1 LSKSVIDLSAAHLK
15 RQFVYQTQRG
25 RFGGADALLE
35 LAISA
40 RGCVNSSMSSSRIA
54 VAFVLERVLDQC
66 AKELERRPVRISEV
80 AELAD
85 RFRQPVLRAVEY
97 LTGADDDPIDIAAA
111 LIKAR
116 PRERQA

>member
-1 LSKSVIDLSAAHLK
+1 LSKSVIDLAAAHLK

-25 RFGGADALLE
+25 RFGSLEALLE

-40 RGCVNSSMSSSRIA
+40 RGCAASSMSSSRVT

-66 AKELERRPVRISEV
+66 AEDLEGRPVQISEI
-80 AELAD
+80 ADLAD
-85 RFRQPVLRAVEY
+85 RFHDPVSRAVEF
-97 LTGADDDPIDIAAA
+97 LSGADDDAIDVAAT

-116 PRERQA
+116 SATQR